1 MDKIK
6 KFFTNN
12 MNDLK
17 KNVKEYPATYLVTIV
32 ITLLLAIIVN
42 VDDMPDIFENIIYFA
57 GTSIFVYWLTE
68 LLFKKWLFRII
79 GYVVATGAGIG
90 WAIAL
95 DKYGSSISGVY
106 RILIGYIVVLVCLC
120 VYFIMKKMNVNS
132 YKYILDVFQN
142 IFTYSMFY
150 AVINIGLTS
159 VLCIFI
165 RLILNDDASNL
176 VYKLQILLLGWFY
189 FPSLILAFT
198 KEKSHITKFIKSLV
212 KYVLYPITL
221 IAISIIYMYMIK
233 ILIFNKFPSNSI
245 YGIVTYIFV
254 FGFASFIMVRNYSKD
269 NKFYEISTKIV
280 PWIFIPLI
288 ILQAYSIIVRTS
300 KYGFTISRYL
310 GIVFVIVEVVI
321 LALNIYTKKDKL
333 DKALLIIAILA
344 VIASVSPFN
353 VEKVTVESQVKIL
366 VKEWP
371 KGKKFNE
378 LTEKQK
384 DKIADRYLYIVE
396 QNQKYKK
403 LYMKKYTSNKK
414 YIVIKDMKGYF
425 SHLDKV
431 DFDTEFKEIY
441 YVGKPYKNFD
451 ISKYK
456 KAQIVEENDGDEEL
470 IGKEMIKQLIQKYG
484 KDLEDN
490 IENGSVLK
498 IDDKKDLY
506 IYSVDVYYYIDKDD
520 IEESE
525 EIKKDIKEESED
537 SKKDKDNNKKVDG
550 NVVIDTYDID
560 AILLEK

>member
-1 MDKIK
+1 MNKIK
-6 KFFTNN
+6 KFFTSN
-12 MNDLK
+12 MNELK

-95 DKYGSSISGVY
+95 DKYTTYPSGIY
-106 RILIGYIVVLVCLC
+106 RVLTGYMVVLICLC
-120 VYFIMKKMNVNS
+120 AYFIMKKMNVNS

-150 AVINIGLTS
+150 LIINIGLTS

-165 RLILNDDASNL
+165 SLILNDDATNL

-233 ILIFNKFPSNSI
+233 ILVFNKFPSNVI
-245 YGIVTYIFV
+245 YDIVTYIFV
-254 FGFASFIMVRNYSKD
+254 FGFTSFIMVRNYSKD
-269 NKFYEISTKIV
+269 NRFYEITTKIV
-280 PWIFIPLI
+280 PWLFIPLI
-288 ILQAYSIIVRTS
+288 ILQAYSIIARTS
-300 KYGFTISRYL
+300 KYGCTISRYL
-310 GIVFVIVEVVI
+310 GIVFVIIEVVI
-321 LALNIYTKKDKL
+321 IALNIYIKKDKL
-333 DKALLIIAILA
+333 DKALLVIAILA

-353 VEKVTVESQVKIL
+353 AEKVTVENQVKIL

-384 DKIADRYLYIVE
+384 ERISDRYLYITR
-396 QNQKYKK
+396 QCRKYKE
-403 LYMKKYTSNKK
+403 LYMKKYISNKK
-414 YIVIKDMKGYF
+414 YIKTKDMREYYRYIDETDANNE
-425 SHLDKV
+425 LM
-431 DFDTEFKEIY
+431 EIY
-441 YVGKPYKNFD
+441 YVGKSNNSID

-456 KAQIVEENDGDEEL
+456 KAQPIKENDGDKEL
-470 IGKEMIKQLIQKYG
+470 VGKEIVRKLIKEYG
-484 KDLEDN
+484 KELEDK
-490 IENGSVLK
+490 IEKNSILK

-506 IYSVDVYYYIDKDD
+506 IYSIEVLYYYIDD
-520 IEESE
+520 SE
-525 EIKKDIKEESED
+525 EAEEN
-537 SKKDKDNNKKVDG
+537 KKDKKSNKVNG
-550 NVVIDTYDID
+550 NVGIDSYDMD
-560 AILLEK
+560 AIILEK